1 MFGRAIV
8 VATMFALAAGSA
20 EAAVVY
26 NQPSNNFG
34 SYASQNDTN
43 TGGLGNFATTYDNFT
58 LGSSADLQS
67 VDFTGSYFNPPTQ
80 GLITAFTISIYGDLG
95 SNSPGASLYSTTV
108 PGNGG
113 ETSLG
118 TDTLGDPV
126 FSYAEDISFLASGGT
141 EYWLSIVPDVGLPP
155 QWGWENSA
163 VGDGLGYQL
172 FFGTLG
178 PITSDFA
185 FTLNDTPVSASV
197 PEPFTLALFGT
208 GLAAAI
214 ATRRRRRAKA

>member
-80 GLITAFTISIYGDLG
+80 GLITAFTISIYGDSG

-113 ETSLG
+113 ETSLSAPILLV
-118 TDTLGDPV
+118 TLY
-126 FSYAEDISFLASGGT
+126 FLMRKTFHFWRAEG
-141 EYWLSIVPDVGLPP
+141 LSIGCRLYRMLGFPLSGVGRTALL
-155 QWGWENSA
+155 EMAS
-163 VGDGLGYQL
+163 VISC
-172 FFGTLG
+172 FLG
-178 PITSDFA
+178 PWVRSQV
-185 FTLNDTPVSASV
+185 TP
-197 PEPFTLALFGT
+197 PL
-208 GLAAAI
+208 
-214 ATRRRRRAKA
+214 R